1 MNEEKLKK
9 VETKK
14 YWTEEKSGVERR
26 GEKSILHVCVHAY
39 VYFDVYM

>member
-26 GEKSILHVCVHAY
+26 GEYIACMCACICI
-39 VYFDVYM
+39 F